1 MNANDADLLIRCHRA
16 GREPEGRVQKAV
28 RLAEG
33 DAGLA
38 KMLRAQEE
46 FDAQIVDAIHC
57 IVPPEDL
64 REKLGALSDASGAG
78 RRTMRSQVGTPAML
92 AAVAGVLL
100 LIGVIVFFV
109 MEGMANFDGREAV
122 EHMLDATTKMNGT
135 EFEAVTTTT
144 TQLGDW
150 LYMRG
155 YEGYEMPPE
164 LAAVPVIGARV
175 FRQDGKPVAQL
186 RLVLKKHDSA
196 VFQFHAADFGVQLPA
211 DGDWQ
216 MFEYDGWAAAARQ
229 HGDHCCT
236 IAFRG
241 SAAEMRAFLKALP
254 QK

>member
-1 MNANDADLLIRCHRA
+1 MNANEADLLIRCHRA

-164 LAAVPVIGARV
+164 LAAVPVIGSRV
-175 FRQDGKPVAQL
+175 FKQDGKPVAQF
-186 RLVLKKHDSA
+186 VVEKHDS
-196 VFQFHAADFGVQLPA
+196 VIFQFRAADFGVRLPA
-211 DGDWQ
+211 DGAWQ
-216 MFEYDGWAAAARQ
+216 VLEQGGWAAAVRQ
-229 HGDHCCT
+229 HSDRCCM

-241 SAAEMRAFLKALP
+241 SAADMQTFLQSLP
-254 QK
+254 KK